1 MLSAAYYEEYSAC
14 HYYDTCCVEDCCTD
28 ATGGWKDC
36 TGRVDNLYTTAY
48 ILCSIVRV
56 CSGDSGNRHLSCS
69 MMALISF
76 SLPMDL

>member
-48 ILCSIVRV
+48 ILCSISIQGCIVI
-56 CSGDSGNRHLSCS
+56 CIEQLFKSKLC
-69 MMALISF
+69 
-76 SLPMDL
+76 

>member
-36 TGRVDNLYTTAY
+36 TSIVDYLNAALFIYSVIIIKSCYLIAIFNFNLY
-48 ILCSIVRV
+48 CF
-56 CSGDSGNRHLSCS
+56 C
-69 MMALISF
+69 
-76 SLPMDL
+76 

>member
-36 TGRVDNLYTTAY
+36 T
-48 ILCSIVRV
+48 SIV
-56 CSGDSGNRHLSCS
+56 DYLNAALFIYLS
-69 MMALISF
+69 LIHI
-76 SLPMDL
+76 

>member
-36 TGRVDNLYTTAY
+36 TCRVDYLYTSYNTLFFIKALSASTTLSALLTDY
-48 ILCSIVRV
+48 IPVEL
-56 CSGDSGNRHLSCS
+56 
-69 MMALISF
+69 
-76 SLPMDL
+76 